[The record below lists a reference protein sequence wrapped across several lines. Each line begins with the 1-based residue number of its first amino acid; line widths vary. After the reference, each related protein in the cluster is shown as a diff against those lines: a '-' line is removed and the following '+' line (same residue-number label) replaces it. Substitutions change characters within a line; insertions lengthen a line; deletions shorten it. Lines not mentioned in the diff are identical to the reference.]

1 PSHGAGGLARGAG
14 GPGPLAVD
22 GAGVGP
28 GRSAGHAVD
37 DRGALDRGRWPAA
50 GGDPGLGRPGPA
62 SARPRPRGPHR
73 GDRGRHRPCAGR
85 ALGAGGA
92 AADRLRGGHQRRPS
106 RRRAD
111 PPGRGR
117 DRGGGLPG
125 AREPSGRGR
134 PAGHGSGPRRD
145 RAPRTGGGRPGRIGC
160 DRRRSLAGPG
170 ASSRPPPLPHHIE
183 GGSRMSDPIRVLVA
197 DDHPAVLSGLVTLLD
212 SAPDITVVAQA
223 VDGTSAL
230 RAAQQH
236 RPDVVLTDVRM
247 PGATGIDITPRLRGT
262 GASVLVI
269 SGFDLD
275 EYVLDELAA
284 RADEYLV
291 MSEDPDRSLAAVRD
305 VHRADAV
312 LTPAATRAV
321 VSALHEAEAP
331 GSSPARTSGRAPGQ
345 ADPAPGPRGN
355 SGSGPGSG
363 SASGPGSGPGSGSAS
378 GPGSGPAM
386 IPAFTR
392 REEDVLAFLAQ
403 GLSNQQIAS
412 KMFVEVSTV
421 KSHISHVL
429 NKLGLDSRVQAALW
443 WQQNRD

>member
-1 PSHGAGGLARGAG
+1 
-14 GPGPLAVD
+14 
-22 GAGVGP
+22 
-28 GRSAGHAVD
+28 
-37 DRGALDRGRWPAA
+37 
-50 GGDPGLGRPGPA
+50 
-62 SARPRPRGPHR
+62 
-73 GDRGRHRPCAGR
+73 
-85 ALGAGGA
+85 
-92 AADRLRGGHQRRPS
+92 
-106 RRRAD
+106 
-111 PPGRGR
+111 
-117 DRGGGLPG
+117 
-125 AREPSGRGR
+125 
-134 PAGHGSGPRRD
+134 
-145 RAPRTGGGRPGRIGC
+145 
-160 DRRRSLAGPG
+160 
-170 ASSRPPPLPHHIE
+170 
-183 GGSRMSDPIRVLVA
+183 MSDPIRVLVA

-275 EYVLDELAA
+275 EYVLGALAA
-284 RADEYLV
+284 GADGYLV
-291 MSEDPDRSLAAVRD
+291 KSEDPARILAAVRD
-305 VHRADAV
+305 VHRGDAV
-312 LTPAATRAV
+312 LSPAATRAV

-331 GSSPARTSGRAPGQ
+331 GSSPARTSGRAPGE
-345 ADPAPGPRGN
+345 ADPASGPRG
-355 SGSGPGSG
+355 S
-363 SASGPGSGPGSGSAS
+363 PGSGPGSGSAS

-392 REEDVLAFLAQ
+392 REEEVLAFLAQ

>member
-1 PSHGAGGLARGAG
+1 
-14 GPGPLAVD
+14 
-22 GAGVGP
+22 
-28 GRSAGHAVD
+28 
-37 DRGALDRGRWPAA
+37 
-50 GGDPGLGRPGPA
+50 
-62 SARPRPRGPHR
+62 
-73 GDRGRHRPCAGR
+73 
-85 ALGAGGA
+85 
-92 AADRLRGGHQRRPS
+92 
-106 RRRAD
+106 
-111 PPGRGR
+111 
-117 DRGGGLPG
+117 
-125 AREPSGRGR
+125 
-134 PAGHGSGPRRD
+134 
-145 RAPRTGGGRPGRIGC
+145 
-160 DRRRSLAGPG
+160 
-170 ASSRPPPLPHHIE
+170 
-183 GGSRMSDPIRVLVA
+183 MSDPIRVLVA

-275 EYVLDELAA
+275 EYVLGALAA
-284 RADEYLV
+284 GADGYLV
-291 MSEDPDRSLAAVRD
+291 KSEDPARILAAVRD
-305 VHRADAV
+305 VHRGDAV
-312 LTPAATRAV
+312 LSPAATRAV

-331 GSSPARTSGRAPGQ
+331 GSSPARTSGRAPGE
-345 ADPAPGPRGN
+345 ADPASGPRGN
-355 SGSGPGSG
+355 S
-363 SASGPGSGPGSGSAS
+363 GSGPGSGSAS

-392 REEDVLAFLAQ
+392 REEEVLAFLAQ

-412 KMFVEVSTV
+412 RMFVEVSTV

>member
-1 PSHGAGGLARGAG
+1 
-14 GPGPLAVD
+14 
-22 GAGVGP
+22 
-28 GRSAGHAVD
+28 
-37 DRGALDRGRWPAA
+37 
-50 GGDPGLGRPGPA
+50 
-62 SARPRPRGPHR
+62 
-73 GDRGRHRPCAGR
+73 
-85 ALGAGGA
+85 
-92 AADRLRGGHQRRPS
+92 
-106 RRRAD
+106 
-111 PPGRGR
+111 
-117 DRGGGLPG
+117 
-125 AREPSGRGR
+125 
-134 PAGHGSGPRRD
+134 
-145 RAPRTGGGRPGRIGC
+145 
-160 DRRRSLAGPG
+160 
-170 ASSRPPPLPHHIE
+170 
-183 GGSRMSDPIRVLVA
+183 MSDPIRVLVA

-275 EYVLDELAA
+275 EYVLGALAA
-284 RADEYLV
+284 GADGYLV
-291 MSEDPDRSLAAVRD
+291 KSEDPARILAAVRD
-305 VHRADAV
+305 VHRGDAV
-312 LTPAATRAV
+312 LSPAATRAV

-331 GSSPARTSGRAPGQ
+331 GSSPARTSGRAPGE
-345 ADPAPGPRGN
+345 ADPASGPRGN
-355 SGSGPGSG
+355 S
-363 SASGPGSGPGSGSAS
+363 GSGPGSGSAS

-412 KMFVEVSTV
+412 RMFVEVSTV

>member
-1 PSHGAGGLARGAG
+1 
-14 GPGPLAVD
+14 
-22 GAGVGP
+22 
-28 GRSAGHAVD
+28 
-37 DRGALDRGRWPAA
+37 
-50 GGDPGLGRPGPA
+50 
-62 SARPRPRGPHR
+62 
-73 GDRGRHRPCAGR
+73 
-85 ALGAGGA
+85 
-92 AADRLRGGHQRRPS
+92 
-106 RRRAD
+106 
-111 PPGRGR
+111 
-117 DRGGGLPG
+117 
-125 AREPSGRGR
+125 
-134 PAGHGSGPRRD
+134 
-145 RAPRTGGGRPGRIGC
+145 
-160 DRRRSLAGPG
+160 
-170 ASSRPPPLPHHIE
+170 
-183 GGSRMSDPIRVLVA
+183 MSDPIRVLVA

-275 EYVLDELAA
+275 EYVLGALAA
-284 RADEYLV
+284 GADGYLV
-291 MSEDPDRSLAAVRD
+291 KSEDPARILAAVRD
-305 VHRADAV
+305 VHRGDAV
-312 LTPAATRAV
+312 LSPAATRAV

-331 GSSPARTSGRAPGQ
+331 GSSPARTSGRAPDE
-345 ADPAPGPRGN
+345 ADPASGPRG
-355 SGSGPGSG
+355 S
-363 SASGPGSGPGSGSAS
+363 PGSGPGSGSAS

-392 REEDVLAFLAQ
+392 REEEVLAFLAQ

>member
-1 PSHGAGGLARGAG
+1 
-14 GPGPLAVD
+14 
-22 GAGVGP
+22 
-28 GRSAGHAVD
+28 
-37 DRGALDRGRWPAA
+37 
-50 GGDPGLGRPGPA
+50 
-62 SARPRPRGPHR
+62 
-73 GDRGRHRPCAGR
+73 
-85 ALGAGGA
+85 
-92 AADRLRGGHQRRPS
+92 
-106 RRRAD
+106 
-111 PPGRGR
+111 
-117 DRGGGLPG
+117 
-125 AREPSGRGR
+125 
-134 PAGHGSGPRRD
+134 
-145 RAPRTGGGRPGRIGC
+145 
-160 DRRRSLAGPG
+160 
-170 ASSRPPPLPHHIE
+170 
-183 GGSRMSDPIRVLVA
+183 MSDPIRVLVA

-275 EYVLDELAA
+275 EYVLGALAA
-284 RADEYLV
+284 GADGYLV
-291 MSEDPDRSLAAVRD
+291 KSEDPARILAAVRD
-305 VHRADAV
+305 VHRGDAV
-312 LTPAATRAV
+312 LSPAATRAV

-331 GSSPARTSGRAPGQ
+331 GSSPARTSGRAPGE
-345 ADPAPGPRGN
+345 ADPASGPRGN
-355 SGSGPGSG
+355 S
-363 SASGPGSGPGSGSAS
+363 GSGPGSGSAS

-392 REEDVLAFLAQ
+392 REEEVLAFLAQ

-429 NKLGLDSRVQAALW
+429 NKLGLDSRVHAALW

>member
-1 PSHGAGGLARGAG
+1 
-14 GPGPLAVD
+14 
-22 GAGVGP
+22 
-28 GRSAGHAVD
+28 
-37 DRGALDRGRWPAA
+37 
-50 GGDPGLGRPGPA
+50 
-62 SARPRPRGPHR
+62 
-73 GDRGRHRPCAGR
+73 
-85 ALGAGGA
+85 
-92 AADRLRGGHQRRPS
+92 
-106 RRRAD
+106 
-111 PPGRGR
+111 
-117 DRGGGLPG
+117 
-125 AREPSGRGR
+125 
-134 PAGHGSGPRRD
+134 
-145 RAPRTGGGRPGRIGC
+145 
-160 DRRRSLAGPG
+160 
-170 ASSRPPPLPHHIE
+170 
-183 GGSRMSDPIRVLVA
+183 MSDPIRVLVA

-275 EYVLDELAA
+275 EYVLGALAA
-284 RADEYLV
+284 GADGYLV
-291 MSEDPDRSLAAVRD
+291 KSEDPARILAAVRD
-305 VHRADAV
+305 VHRGDAV
-312 LTPAATRAV
+312 LSPAATRAV

-331 GSSPARTSGRAPGQ
+331 GSSPARTSGRAPGE
-345 ADPAPGPRGN
+345 ADPASGPRGN
-355 SGSGPGSG
+355 S
-363 SASGPGSGPGSGSAS
+363 GSGPGSGSAS

-392 REEDVLAFLAQ
+392 REEEVLAFLAQ

-412 KMFVEVSTV
+412 KMFVEISTV

>member
-1 PSHGAGGLARGAG
+1 
-14 GPGPLAVD
+14 
-22 GAGVGP
+22 
-28 GRSAGHAVD
+28 
-37 DRGALDRGRWPAA
+37 
-50 GGDPGLGRPGPA
+50 
-62 SARPRPRGPHR
+62 
-73 GDRGRHRPCAGR
+73 
-85 ALGAGGA
+85 
-92 AADRLRGGHQRRPS
+92 
-106 RRRAD
+106 
-111 PPGRGR
+111 
-117 DRGGGLPG
+117 
-125 AREPSGRGR
+125 
-134 PAGHGSGPRRD
+134 
-145 RAPRTGGGRPGRIGC
+145 
-160 DRRRSLAGPG
+160 
-170 ASSRPPPLPHHIE
+170 
-183 GGSRMSDPIRVLVA
+183 MSDPIRVLVA

-275 EYVLDELAA
+275 EYVLGALAA
-284 RADEYLV
+284 GADGYLV
-291 MSEDPDRSLAAVRD
+291 KSEDPARILAAVRD
-305 VHRADAV
+305 VHRGDAV
-312 LTPAATRAV
+312 LSPAATRAV

-331 GSSPARTSGRAPGQ
+331 GSSPARTSGRAPGE
-345 ADPAPGPRGN
+345 ADAASGPRGS

-363 SASGPGSGPGSGSAS
+363 SASCPA
-378 GPGSGPAM
+378 SGPAM

-392 REEDVLAFLAQ
+392 REEEVLAFLAQ

>member
-1 PSHGAGGLARGAG
+1 
-14 GPGPLAVD
+14 
-22 GAGVGP
+22 
-28 GRSAGHAVD
+28 
-37 DRGALDRGRWPAA
+37 
-50 GGDPGLGRPGPA
+50 
-62 SARPRPRGPHR
+62 
-73 GDRGRHRPCAGR
+73 
-85 ALGAGGA
+85 
-92 AADRLRGGHQRRPS
+92 
-106 RRRAD
+106 
-111 PPGRGR
+111 
-117 DRGGGLPG
+117 
-125 AREPSGRGR
+125 
-134 PAGHGSGPRRD
+134 
-145 RAPRTGGGRPGRIGC
+145 
-160 DRRRSLAGPG
+160 
-170 ASSRPPPLPHHIE
+170 
-183 GGSRMSDPIRVLVA
+183 MSDPIRVLVA

-275 EYVLDELAA
+275 EYVLGALAA
-284 RADEYLV
+284 GADGYLV
-291 MSEDPDRSLAAVRD
+291 KSEDPARILAAVRD
-305 VHRADAV
+305 VHRGDAV
-312 LTPAATRAV
+312 LSPAATRAV

-331 GSSPARTSGRAPGQ
+331 GSSPARTSGRAPGE
-345 ADPAPGPRGN
+345 ADPASGPRGN

-392 REEDVLAFLAQ
+392 REEEVLAFLAQ

>member
-1 PSHGAGGLARGAG
+1 
-14 GPGPLAVD
+14 
-22 GAGVGP
+22 
-28 GRSAGHAVD
+28 
-37 DRGALDRGRWPAA
+37 
-50 GGDPGLGRPGPA
+50 
-62 SARPRPRGPHR
+62 
-73 GDRGRHRPCAGR
+73 
-85 ALGAGGA
+85 
-92 AADRLRGGHQRRPS
+92 
-106 RRRAD
+106 
-111 PPGRGR
+111 
-117 DRGGGLPG
+117 
-125 AREPSGRGR
+125 
-134 PAGHGSGPRRD
+134 
-145 RAPRTGGGRPGRIGC
+145 
-160 DRRRSLAGPG
+160 
-170 ASSRPPPLPHHIE
+170 
-183 GGSRMSDPIRVLVA
+183 MSDPIRVLVA

-275 EYVLDELAA
+275 EYVLGALAA
-284 RADEYLV
+284 GADGYLV
-291 MSEDPDRSLAAVRD
+291 KSEDPARILAAVRD
-305 VHRADAV
+305 VHRGDAV
-312 LTPAATRAV
+312 LSPAATRAV

-331 GSSPARTSGRAPGQ
+331 GSSPARTSGRAPGE
-345 ADPAPGPRGN
+345 ADPASGPRGN
-355 SGSGPGSG
+355 S
-363 SASGPGSGPGSGSAS
+363 GSGPGSGSAS

-392 REEDVLAFLAQ
+392 REEEVLAFLAQ

-429 NKLGLDSRVQAALW
+429 NKLGLDSRVQIGRAHV
-443 WQQNRD
+443 